1 MPSDSLLGRPTLGD
15 SAEYCDFVP
24 VNSRYL
30 RTNRELQGGSE
41 GVCTGQGN
49 ASEAIGS
56 VWLQGGCEGVRGTLR
71 RRLGACGCQK
81 ISYIFKKRGFCW
93 WVQTWHVIIIGPV
106 WDPIL

>member
-49 ASEAIGS
+49 ASEAVGS
-56 VWLQGGCEGVRGTLR
+56 VWLHGGSEGVCTGQ
-71 RRLGACGCQK
+71 GNA
-81 ISYIFKKRGFCW
+81 S
-93 WVQTWHVIIIGPV
+93 
-106 WDPIL
+106 